1 MAELVAAAAVDMALN
16 AGLQALSGPH
26 VITRS
31 QSIIQLFDQQ
41 GAVQFVTGA
50 FAYDADG
57 TLTGGTIG
65 AIDGGPAYD
74 IAGFAFDVDRYGA
87 VLQGED
93 VFGLRMALFEGDD
106 HVVGSTSGDRLLGFD
121 GDDLVEGGFG
131 ADDLNGNRG
140 ADTVDGGDGAD
151 TVHGGR
157 GDDQVM
163 GGAGDDL
170 ATGSLG
176 KDTVTGGNGHDVVHG
191 GQGNDLLR
199 GGEGDDR
206 LSGDLGD
213 DVLYGDSGADTF
225 FIGSGGGADAI
236 EDFDPGE
243 GDRIAVAHAINGT
256 AIATAS
262 DLLPRIRLHP
272 DGQLLD
278 LGGGNVLLIRNYPSG
293 EVSADHF
300 LVL

>member
-1 MAELVAAAAVDMALN
+1 MAELVAAGAVDMAVN
-16 AGLQALSGPH
+16 AGLRALSGAH

-31 QSIIQLFDQQ
+31 GSIIQLFDQD
-41 GAVQFVTGA
+41 GRVQLVTGS
-50 FAYDADG
+50 FTYDAAG
-57 TLTGGTIG
+57 ALTGGGIA
-65 AIDGGPAYD
+65 AIDGAAHD
-74 IAGFAFDVDRYGA
+74 IAGLDFDVDRYGLFMQA
-87 VLQGED
+87 GD
-93 VFGLRMALFEGDD
+93 VFGLRMALFAGDD
-106 HVVGSTSGDRLLGFD
+106 RIQGSGGADRLLGFD

-151 TVHGGR
+151 TIHGGR
-157 GDDQVM
+157 DDDLVF

-176 KDTVTGGNGHDVVHG
+176 RDTVSGGQGDDLVYG

-199 GGEGDDR
+199 GGEGDDH
-206 LSGDLGD
+206 LSGDIGN
-213 DVLYGDSGADTF
+213 DVLYGDDGADRFFVGSGA
-225 FIGSGGGADAI
+225 GADAI
-236 EDFDPGE
+236 EDFDPVA
-243 GDRIAVAHAINGT
+243 GDRIVVERFVNGT
-256 AIATAS
+256 DIAEAS

-278 LGGGNVLLIRNYPSG
+278 LGDGNVLLIRNYPGG